1 MESNNEKLET
11 MYLTTIPN
19 SKRKFVNNNQYSSL
33 STSDIEGARSR
44 FIEKPIKPREVY
56 NNRNDDI

>member
-1 MESNNEKLET
+1 

-19 SKRKFVNNNQYSSL
+19 CKRKFVNNNQNPSL

-44 FIEKPIKPREVY
+44 YIEKPIKPRDVY